1 MFDQDPSDQAN
12 ISGADFALM
21 CDEIKSLIKQR
32 NELAEAL
39 ERSTR
44 GLRNVSRWNISD
56 DTLAAITT
64 QIIANE
70 NALASV
76 KGAK

>member
-1 MFDQDPSDQAN
+1 MMINTPPEYQIRTCSCVAYKEETER
-12 ISGADFALM
+12 LT
-21 CDEIKSLIKQR
+21 KQR
-32 NELAEAL
+32 DELVAAL

-76 KGAK
+76 KGGA